1 MLRRTKCDSQIGLDL
16 PPKKE
21 TVFSVPLT
29 ELQLGWYRT
38 ILTGV
43 DESILL
49 GSIEQE
55 ESQSSVVPMTDS
67 IVESMTAAWE
77 TDRATNAKRRSHITT
92 NTLMELRKVS
102 RRLLILEGSSNHVVL
117 DTPVSPRRRSSQGV
131 RYRSAYCRCVR
142 QVHYSPENDPPVC
155 WIREQESHHL
165 FGI

>member
-1 MLRRTKCDSQIGLDL
+1 MPATAKLFENAFSLTDGKFDSIFLSHITRFLKVVMLRRTKCDSQIGLDL

-55 ESQSSVVPMTDS
+55 KSQSNVVPMTDS

-77 TDRATNAKRRSHITT
+77 TNKATNTKRRSHITT

-102 RRLLILEGSSNHVVL
+102 RRLLLIEGYSNHVVL

-131 RYRSAYCRCVR
+131 
-142 QVHYSPENDPPVC
+142 
-155 WIREQESHHL
+155 
-165 FGI
+165 